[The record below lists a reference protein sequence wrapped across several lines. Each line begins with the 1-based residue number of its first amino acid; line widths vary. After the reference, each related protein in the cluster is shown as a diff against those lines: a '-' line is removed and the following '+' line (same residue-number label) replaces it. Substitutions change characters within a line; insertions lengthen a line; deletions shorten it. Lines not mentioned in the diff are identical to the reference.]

1 MTASP
6 AFEDRV
12 LRFLE
17 LSQDILSLIG
27 HENAILLEKGEL
39 SFEAYVM
46 RKVDLMNNFEK
57 EARNLLSLISEGAE
71 KMNAQA
77 IMINEIRRVRDA
89 LKVNSGYQEATS
101 KVAAGSYGFKV
112 SASDLNPPPAEGS
125 VLTLSI
131 DAADANEKAIQPV
144 ISTTV
149 LIDGVETGEDGV
161 DMRAGGLLFG
171 LSDISKI
178 RTPKTTPAV

>member
-1 MTASP
+1 MTALP
-6 AFEDRV
+6 ALEDRV

-57 EARNLLSLISEGAE
+57 EARNLLGLLSEGAA

-89 LKVNSGYQEATS
+89 LKVNSGYQLGLIRQSMKENFSGPAGELAHSAATH
-101 KVAAGSYGFKV
+101 GE
-112 SASDLNPPPAEGS
+112 SACH
-125 VLTLSI
+125 
-131 DAADANEKAIQPV
+131 
-144 ISTTV
+144 
-149 LIDGVETGEDGV
+149 
-161 DMRAGGLLFG
+161 
-171 LSDISKI
+171 
-178 RTPKTTPAV
+178 

>member
-89 LKVNSGYQEATS
+89 LKVNSGYQLDLIRQRTQENFSGSAGELAQ
-101 KVAAGSYGFKV
+101 AAASHGE
-112 SASDLNPPPAEGS
+112 SACH
-125 VLTLSI
+125 
-131 DAADANEKAIQPV
+131 
-144 ISTTV
+144 
-149 LIDGVETGEDGV
+149 
-161 DMRAGGLLFG
+161 
-171 LSDISKI
+171 
-178 RTPKTTPAV
+178 